1 MRIDKL
7 LSHAGFGTRK
17 SVKQLLKK
25 KIVQVDGKII
35 TKGDKQVNP
44 AQSIIFV
51 DDQKVVYKKY
61 IYLMLHKPSGVV
73 SATTDNR
80 DRTVIDLVPTS
91 YAHYEMAPVGRLDKD
106 TEGLLLLTNDGQM
119 NHTLTSPKKSVTK
132 TYFAK
137 IDGYVT
143 EKEVEAF
150 QDGVLLNDGYK
161 TEPAILRI
169 LKQDDISE
177 IELDITEGKF
187 HQVKRMFQ
195 AVNMTVVY
203 LKRIKMGPITLDEQ
217 LPIGKIRPLNDQEM
231 KELNNINND

>member
-1 MRIDKL
+1 
-7 LSHAGFGTRK
+7 
-17 SVKQLLKK
+17 
-25 KIVQVDGKII
+25 
-35 TKGDKQVNP
+35 
-44 AQSIIFV
+44 
-51 DDQKVVYKKY
+51 
-61 IYLMLHKPSGVV
+61 
-73 SATTDNR
+73 
-80 DRTVIDLVPTS
+80 
-91 YAHYEMAPVGRLDKD
+91 GRLDKD

-177 IELDITEGKF
+177 IELDINEKKCNNVRPIL
-187 HQVKRMFQ
+187 H

-203 LKRIKMGPITLDEQ
+203 IISIKMGPITLDKQ
-217 LPIGKIRPLNDQEM
+217 LPIGKIR
-231 KELNNINND
+231 I

>member
-1 MRIDKL
+1 
-7 LSHAGFGTRK
+7 
-17 SVKQLLKK
+17 
-25 KIVQVDGKII
+25 
-35 TKGDKQVNP
+35 
-44 AQSIIFV
+44 IFV

-73 SATTDNR
+73 SATTDNL

-91 YAHYEMAPVGRLDKD
+91 YANYELALAVGLDKV
-106 TEGLLLLTNDGQM
+106 TEEWLLLTKDGQR
-119 NHTLTSPKKSVTK
+119 NHKLTSPKNSVPK

-203 LKRIKMGPITLDEQ
+203 LKRIK
-217 LPIGKIRPLNDQEM
+217 
-231 KELNNINND
+231 

>member
-1 MRIDKL
+1 MRIDNL
-7 LSHAGFGTRK
+7 LSHAGFEMRK
-17 SVKQLLKK
+17 SVKQLVKK
-25 KIVQVDGKII
+25 KNVKVDGKII

-44 AQSIIFV
+44 DQSIIFV

-80 DRTVIDLVPTS
+80 DRTVIDLAPTS

-169 LKQDDISE
+169 LKQDDVSE

-203 LKRIKMGPITLDEQ
+203 LKRIKMGP
-217 LPIGKIRPLNDQEM
+217 
-231 KELNNINND
+231 

>member
-1 MRIDKL
+1 
-7 LSHAGFGTRK
+7 
-17 SVKQLLKK
+17 
-25 KIVQVDGKII
+25 
-35 TKGDKQVNP
+35 
-44 AQSIIFV
+44 
-51 DDQKVVYKKY
+51 
-61 IYLMLHKPSGVV
+61 
-73 SATTDNR
+73 
-80 DRTVIDLVPTS
+80 
-91 YAHYEMAPVGRLDKD
+91 
-106 TEGLLLLTNDGQM
+106 

-187 HQVKRMFQ
+187 NQVKRMFQ
-195 AVNMTVVY
+195 SVNITVFY
-203 LKRIKMGPITLDEQ
+203 LKRIEMDPITLHVLLQVDM
-217 LPIGKIRPLNDQEM
+217 I
-231 KELNNINND
+231 

>member
-1 MRIDKL
+1 
-7 LSHAGFGTRK
+7 
-17 SVKQLLKK
+17 
-25 KIVQVDGKII
+25 
-35 TKGDKQVNP
+35 
-44 AQSIIFV
+44 
-51 DDQKVVYKKY
+51 Y

-106 TEGLLLLTNDGQM
+106 TEVLLLLTNDGQM
-119 NHTLTSPKKSVTK
+119 NHTLTSHKKSVTK
-132 TYFAK
+132 KYIAK
-137 IDGYVT
+137 I
-143 EKEVEAF
+143 
-150 QDGVLLNDGYK
+150 NDNI

>member
-25 KIVQVDGKII
+25 KVVQVDGETV

-44 AQSIIFV
+44 DQSIIFV
-51 DDQKVVYKKY
+51 NDQEVVYKKY
-61 IYLMLHKPSGVV
+61 IYLMLHKPSEVV

-80 DRTVIDLVPTS
+80 DRTVIDLVPES

-137 IDGYVT
+137 IDGFVT
-143 EKEVEAF
+143 EKEVKSF
-150 QDGVLLNDGYK
+150 QDGIMLNDGYK
-161 TEPAILRI
+161 TEPATLRI
-169 LKQDDISE
+169 MKQDDVSE

-187 HQVKRMFQ
+187 HQVKRMFR
-195 AVNMTVVY
+195 AVNMSVVY

-231 KELNNINND
+231 KDLNNIKNK

>member
-1 MRIDKL
+1 
-7 LSHAGFGTRK
+7 
-17 SVKQLLKK
+17 
-25 KIVQVDGKII
+25 
-35 TKGDKQVNP
+35 
-44 AQSIIFV
+44 
-51 DDQKVVYKKY
+51 
-61 IYLMLHKPSGVV
+61 
-73 SATTDNR
+73 
-80 DRTVIDLVPTS
+80 
-91 YAHYEMAPVGRLDKD
+91 
-106 TEGLLLLTNDGQM
+106 
-119 NHTLTSPKKSVTK
+119 K

-150 QDGVLLNDGYK
+150 QDGVWLNDGYK

-177 IELDITEGKF
+177 IELDITEWKF

-203 LKRIKMGPITLDEQ
+203 LKRIKMSTITLDEQ
-217 LPIGKIRPLNDQEM
+217 LPIGNIRPLNDQEM

>member
-1 MRIDKL
+1 
-7 LSHAGFGTRK
+7 
-17 SVKQLLKK
+17 
-25 KIVQVDGKII
+25 
-35 TKGDKQVNP
+35 
-44 AQSIIFV
+44 
-51 DDQKVVYKKY
+51 
-61 IYLMLHKPSGVV
+61 
-73 SATTDNR
+73 TDNR

-137 IDGYVT
+137 IDGYVN
-143 EKEVEAF
+143 ENEVEAF
-150 QDGVLLNDGYK
+150 QDGVLLNYYYI
-161 TEPAILRI
+161 TEIEI
-169 LKQDDISE
+169 DISE
-177 IELDITEGKF
+177 VKF

>member
-1 MRIDKL
+1 
-7 LSHAGFGTRK
+7 
-17 SVKQLLKK
+17 
-25 KIVQVDGKII
+25 
-35 TKGDKQVNP
+35 
-44 AQSIIFV
+44 
-51 DDQKVVYKKY
+51 
-61 IYLMLHKPSGVV
+61 
-73 SATTDNR
+73 
-80 DRTVIDLVPTS
+80 
-91 YAHYEMAPVGRLDKD
+91 PVGRLDKD

-169 LKQDDISE
+169 LKQDAISE
-177 IELDITEGKF
+177 IELDITELKF

-195 AVNMTVVY
+195 GVNMTVVY
-203 LKRIKMGPITLDEQ
+203 LKRIKMGPITLDDQ
-217 LPIGKIRPLNDQEM
+217 LPIGKIRSLNDQEM